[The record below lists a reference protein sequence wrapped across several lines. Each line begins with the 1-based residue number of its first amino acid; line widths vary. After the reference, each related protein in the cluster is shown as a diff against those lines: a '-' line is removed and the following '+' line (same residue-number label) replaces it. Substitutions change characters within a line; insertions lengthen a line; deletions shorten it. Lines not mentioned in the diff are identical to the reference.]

1 MIAFACSVSE
11 AQPYIRYAAPG
22 IRVAREPD
30 SQVLVFAAMDT
41 ISRSYNLLLHAAGEL
56 DELEAL
62 VLVHPH
68 AEIADPEL
76 CAKVRNALSAEDV
89 AVVGAVGAS
98 AVRSLAWWDAAM
110 SCGSVTYSYTDY
122 GGGSFA
128 GFPWTAASRPPER
141 VEVVDGFLLA
151 LSPWAVRNLRFDEQL
166 ALGHGYDVDLCLQAR
181 AAGRR
186 VVTADLAVIEHRSL
200 DIISDLELWV
210 ESHIALARK
219 WGDQLTGETSPAS
232 TASGTSARP
241 AASAAT
247 GSTTV
252 LSPRQRARRAEAE
265 RECARA
271 IAYFKRLGYD
281 TRVEA
286 LERSLNELT
295 STTPWRLTEPLR
307 RINKWRRDRGE
318 TAGEGRLAT

>member
-11 AQPYIRYAAPG
+11 PEPYIRYAAPG

-41 ISRSYNLLLHAAGEL
+41 LSRTYNLLLHTAGKL
-56 DELEAL
+56 DGLEAL

-68 AEIADPEL
+68 AEIADPDL
-76 CAKVRNALSAEDV
+76 CAKVRTALSPEDV
-89 AVVGAVGAS
+89 AVVGAAGAS
-98 AVRSLAWWDAAM
+98 VVRSLAWWDADV
-110 SCGSVTYSYTDY
+110 SCGDVTYSYSDH

-128 GFPWTAASRPPER
+128 GFPWTAARRPPAE
-141 VEVVDGFLLA
+141 VEAVDGFLLA
-151 LSPWAVRNLRFDEQL
+151 LSPWAVRNLRFDERL

-219 WGDQLTGETSPAS
+219 WGDQLSGETL
-232 TASGTSARP
+232 
-241 AASAAT
+241 AASAA
-247 GSTTV
+247 GSSATSR
-252 LSPRQRARRAEAE
+252 SPQQRARRAEAE

-271 IAYFKRLGYD
+271 IAYFRQLGYD
-281 TRVEA
+281 ARVEA
-286 LERSLNELT
+286 LQRTLDELT

-307 RINKWRRDRGE
+307 RINKWRRDRAE
-318 TAGEGRLAT
+318 IAAEGRLAT